1 MDPTR
6 AQGLLGFS
14 SSRWMD
20 PNAGMDPKTAL
31 DKALFDQMQKI
42 QSKKR
47 QSAKEKVGVPDIWT
61 RSYHCYFIVAAFMS
75 CHCHVTFS
83 AALIGYF

>member
-20 PNAGMDPKTAL
+20 PNATIDPKTAL
-31 DKALFDQMQKI
+31 DKALFDQMQKV

-47 QSAKEKVGVPDIWT
+47 QSAKEKVLSVPTD
-61 RSYHCYFIVAAFMS
+61 RYS
-75 CHCHVTFS
+75 CRVT
-83 AALIGYF
+83 